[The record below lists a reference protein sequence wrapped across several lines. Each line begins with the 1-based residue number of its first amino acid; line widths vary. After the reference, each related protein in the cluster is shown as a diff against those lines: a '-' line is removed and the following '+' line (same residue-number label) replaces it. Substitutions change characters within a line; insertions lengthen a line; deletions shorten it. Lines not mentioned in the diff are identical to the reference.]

1 MTNPIIDCTKRTVTG
16 HMLNS
21 IKKIGMVPAVIV
33 QSHKDSINIQVPVN
47 LINNLS
53 KTLTK
58 NQGVELNLD
67 GKTIQAK
74 VIDIDFHP
82 VKGIV
87 RHVDFFI
94 PSTK

>member
-1 MTNPIIDCTKRTVTG
+1 MTNPIIDCYSRIVTG

-33 QSHKDSINIQVPVN
+33 QAHKDSINIQVPVN
-47 LINNLS
+47 LINNLA

-58 NQGVELNLD
+58 NQDVELHLD
-67 GKTIQAK
+67 GKIIQVQVK
-74 VIDIDFHP
+74 DIDFHP

-87 RHVDFFI
+87 RHVDFLI
-94 PSTK
+94 PTKK

>member
-1 MTNPIIDCTKRTVTG
+1 MTNPIIDCSTRTVTG

-33 QSHKDSINIQVPVN
+33 QAHKDSINIQVPVN

-58 NQGVELNLD
+58 NQEVELNLD
-67 GKTIQAK
+67 GKSIKAQ

-94 PSTK
+94 PTK

>member
-1 MTNPIIDCTKRTVTG
+1 MTNPIIECNKRTVTG

-33 QSHKDSINIQVPVN
+33 QAHKDSINIQVPVN

-58 NQGVELNLD
+58 NQDVDLNLD
-67 GKTIQAK
+67 GKTIKAK

-94 PSTK
+94 PTTK